1 MKNGAAIITR
11 LNREIKQTGGNMDFI
26 SFEEKAR
33 EATLDYGEAESLAR
47 FLNFQRERQGQP
59 PISTDYSQLCE
70 QLSEIH
76 PDVEFK
82 LAGHRIAA
90 RVKDGADGSLGDR
103 IGFVNSNIPHL
114 AATIDFGSDGF
125 EVVFR
130 ADGIGVIKEDSWY
143 EFFEHDLNPEE
154 VRRDCENDRDAINDF
169 LQEHFNDYI
178 GPQMEDPFFDPSGE
192 DCELYFETGSQ
203 DELERLMRL
212 FILTEP
218 GIEEHEDEEVR
229 LYAAMEDSEPHL
241 ESSDCYHSERLEAL
255 ADIAV
260 SENRPVGWTWEYND
274 GAYNR
279 RSGYDMFAESLTWN
293 IAEIIEQSPA
303 REKMA
308 ARRDLRKWLEAR
320 GRDMARFDAMAERK
334 RVA

>member
-1 MKNGAAIITR
+1 
-11 LNREIKQTGGNMDFI
+11 MDFTNL
-26 SFEEKAR
+26 EENTRAEK
-33 EATLDYGEAESLAR
+33 LDYGEAESLVR
-47 FLNFQRERQGQP
+47 FFNFQRERQGEP
-59 PISTDYSQLCE
+59 PISADYGQLCE
-70 QLSEIH
+70 RLSDIY

-82 LAGHRIAA
+82 LADHRIVA
-90 RVKDGADGSLGDR
+90 RVKHGASGSLVER
-103 IGFVNSNIPHL
+103 IGFVSGLIPHL
-114 AATIDFGSDGF
+114 ATTVDFGS
-125 EVVFR
+125 ESLHIVFR

-154 VRRDCENDRDAINDF
+154 VGRDCEGDEDAINDF
-169 LQEHFNDYI
+169 LRDHFNEHI
-178 GPQMEDPFFDPSGE
+178 SPQMEDPLFDPSGE

-203 DELERLMRL
+203 DELERLMKL

-218 GIEEHEDEEVR
+218 DIEAYEDEEVR
-229 LYAAMEDSEPHL
+229 LYAAMEESDPHL
-241 ESSDCYHSERLEAL
+241 ECSDGYHSERLEAL
-255 ADIAV
+255 ADIAL

-293 IAEIIEQSPA
+293 IGEIIEQAPA

-320 GRDMARFDAMAERK
+320 GHDMACFDALAEGK